1 MGNCL
6 GRCFGKFDKRKY
18 LRTRYNVER
27 DFSIEFENLMDDETQ
42 PEESVIPISDRERDL
57 LSTHKFDDL
66 LHEQKRIDV
75 QIDRQLAKQEEELRL
90 EEEAY
95 YEAKREAARVA
106 RLRKAQQNA
115 TKAGT
120 QGAIANG
127 PKGSWLGEDEAEWDV
142 AGGED
147 DFEMFLESVKA
158 RSLTARIQQQVQFG
172 VADTQSTTSSNQTK
186 ERSHTEASS
195 IDLEWEHEAGFIP
208 EEGKQERSNTEENLA
223 SIATKGHELAE
234 SPSSN
239 DLEWDNNFVS
249 AETLETEKL
258 LPSFSKKLE
267 LIDR

>member
-42 PEESVIPISDRERDL
+42 PEESVMGRL
-57 LSTHKFDDL
+57 QLSSGPFTVSSYMKW
-66 LHEQKRIDV
+66 
-75 QIDRQLAKQEEELRL
+75 LAKQEEELRL